1 MSVLLEFSMFPTDKG
16 ESVSEYVSQVIKMVR
31 DSGMSYQL
39 TPMGT
44 IIETENLVQAL
55 GLVQVAYDVLEQAGS
70 KRVYSSLKLDIRKGK
85 SDRLQGKLK
94 SVQDKIGKVNI

>member
-16 ESVSEYVSQVIKMVR
+16 ESVSEYVSQVIKMIR

-44 IIETENLVQAL
+44 IIETENLGQAL
-55 GLVQVAYDVLEQAGS
+55 GVVQTAYDILEKAGCN
-70 KRVYSSLKLDIRKGK
+70 RIYSSLKLDIRQGK

-94 SVQDKIGKVNI
+94 SVQDKIGEVRT

>member
-16 ESVSEYVSQVIKMVR
+16 ESVSEYVSQVIKVIR

-44 IIETENLVQAL
+44 IIETDDLLQAL
-55 GLVQVAYDVLEQAGS
+55 GVVQVAYNTLEQAGCN
-70 KRVYSSLKLDIRKGK
+70 RVYSSLKLDIRQGK
-85 SDRLQGKLK
+85 DGRLQGKLN
-94 SVQDKIGKVNI
+94 SIQEKIGEVNT